1 MAYRMVEQTQPGGR
15 LAQVYRE
22 LLVPAFPANE
32 IESEQRIA
40 ETLEAGRGSL
50 FIAVDDG
57 GRPAAAAFG
66 RWWEASR
73 VQLLSYLAVAART
86 RGHGLGGRL
95 LRHAVEAWR
104 ERYDPCMVVAEI
116 ESPDAP
122 MVHEDYGDP
131 RRRVAFYQAAGARVL
146 DLPYFQPGIGD
157 PARRVRGMLLLVLHA
172 DPSFAPDDPGRVAGA
187 PLRAFMEAY
196 LEESEGAKP
205 HDWDAA
211 TLFKAIDRPGGVP
224 MGRWQRDPR

>member
-22 LLVPAFPANE
+22 LLVPSFPANE
-32 IESEQRIA
+32 IESEQSIA

-50 FIAVDDG
+50 LIALDNAG
-57 GRPAAAAFG
+57 EPAGAAFG
-66 RWWEASR
+66 RWWAASR

-95 LRHAVEAWR
+95 LRSAVETWSD
-104 ERYDPCMVVAEI
+104 RYDPCMVLAEI
-116 ESPDAP
+116 ESPHAP

-131 RRRVAFYQAAGARVL
+131 RRRLGFYLSAGARVL
-146 DLPYFQPGIGD
+146 DLPYFQPGIGGFE
-157 PARRVRGMLLLVLHA
+157 RRVRGMLLLVLHA
-172 DPSFAPDDPGRVAGA
+172 DPSFTPEEPGHVAGA

-196 LEESEGAKP
+196 LEESEGARP
-205 HDWDAA
+205 QDWDAMA
-211 TLFKAIDRPGGVP
+211 LLKSMDRPRGVP
-224 MGRWQRDPR
+224 MGRWADRF